1 MTDKNK
7 KLYRPET
14 ESIKLFYMEGKN
26 GSSSVGMIQFDDLRD
41 IDDILKIR
49 WDVVGD
55 QHIKITVIRIFV

>member
-1 MTDKNK
+1 
-7 KLYRPET
+7 
-14 ESIKLFYMEGKN
+14 MEGKN

-55 QHIKITVIRIFV
+55 QHIKITVIRIFF

>member
-1 MTDKNK
+1 
-7 KLYRPET
+7 
-14 ESIKLFYMEGKN
+14 MEGKN

-55 QHIKITVIRIFV
+55 QHIKITVICIFV